1 MLVLLMLVM
10 LLTLSDLLNSI
21 ARKVLCAVV
30 AYGLTSPP
38 PLFRVSAI
46 KGGDLKVRGGKDYDV
61 LGMEV
66 LLYSR
71 RARAEYIEKFHSRDL
86 ATWYRPGRE

>member
-1 MLVLLMLVM
+1 MLVLL
-10 LLTLSDLLNSI
+10 LTLSGLLNSI

-46 KGGDLKVRGGKDYDV
+46 KGGGRRGEDYDV

>member
-1 MLVLLMLVM
+1 MLVLLMLVL

-38 PLFRVSAI
+38 PFFRVSAI
-46 KGGDLKVRGGKDYDV
+46 KGRGEGGGAALHPPDFFTA
-61 LGMEV
+61 
-66 LLYSR
+66 SS
-71 RARAEYIEKFHSRDL
+71 ARALSNPISRSFSKSEGAML
-86 ATWYRPGRE
+86 GGG